1 MLCATTKWVR
11 CSNLCKMLTRQ
22 PLLNHQCYQGMHLWI
37 WLKKKKPQLQWH
49 ATEQNQYMFCT
60 CKGWEI
66 DLQIQRVHRRDL
78 LHLKTYLITLIVSL
92 GMLLNHG
99 VRIKWMIK
107 SEWGVS
113 EISLSCVIVRVETL
127 TGVCVP
133 IWNSRFM
140 WGSSPSFHYHYHPFV
155 DGHHYLPLE
164 DRLNPI
170 LKVVYIQKK
179 AVFVHSKGSERSW
192 SRILLPPPPPPEV
205 QQLYLSPTPI
215 MTLPNSAPAFLDL
228 IQASQKNV
236 VGVFLL
242 QRLGNQDIFFANL
255 IGNFHYN
262 VQVVGIC

>member
-1 MLCATTKWVR
+1 MDLVE
-11 CSNLCKMLTRQ
+11 
-22 PLLNHQCYQGMHLWI
+22 
-37 WLKKKKPQLQWH
+37 KKKPQLQWH

-192 SRILLPPPPPPEV
+192 SRILLPPPPPWGSTIVPIPHPNNDPT
-205 QQLYLSPTPI
+205 QFSPCFPRFNPSLTKKCCRSVFTP
-215 MTLPNSAPAFLDL
+215 
-228 IQASQKNV
+228 K
-236 VGVFLL
+236 VG
-242 QRLGNQDIFFANL
+242 QSGHIFCQFDWEFSL
-255 IGNFHYN
+255 
-262 VQVVGIC
+262 